1 MFGKG
6 CLQFSPVVKS
16 SATLSKSIETMIFW
30 CIFRPARHPNWV
42 QEKTKMHFFLL
53 EFLRP
58 IKHLREV
65 QNTKGH
71 QNRMKTVRGVVIV
84 KCLTVMKQS
93 NAAGSEYLNRKRP
106 KYNFWLPIFFRPIKN
121 LRVIRNTKWHHN
133 WMKTVGGVVIAK
145 CLLDRTKIEGEID
158 GMLSAKWSTWN
169 TLFNKL
175 RRYESIC
182 QW

>member
-1 MFGKG
+1 MNEWGLEKPLGARKCGQLLPTNNADRFWRVAIDKRCPILLYANCRKHAHAAVSSQSFATHYKVCSEKG
-6 CLQFSPVVKS
+6 CLQFSPVVKAS
-16 SATLSKSIETMIFW
+16 TTLSKSIETMIFW

-106 KYNFWLPIFFRPIKN
+106 KCNFWHLIFFFSR
-121 LRVIRNTKWHHN
+121 
-133 WMKTVGGVVIAK
+133 
-145 CLLDRTKIEGEID
+145 
-158 GMLSAKWSTWN
+158 
-169 TLFNKL
+169 
-175 RRYESIC
+175 
-182 QW
+182 